1 MVVVVP
7 ILYFGHV
14 PNELGQQQGH
24 DLLSLS
30 LSFSPIQFAFEVRLV
45 TTKDLL
51 LSCVMSPLH
60 CEESFV

>member
-1 MVVVVP
+1 MP

-24 DLLSLS
+24 DLLS

-51 LSCVMSPLH
+51 LSSVMSPLLG
-60 CEESFV
+60 ESLTQLCLKE